1 MRHLNDSVQALSN
14 LWCVNHLNE
23 VTRTKEGTWIH
34 WKWLTNCWAAIICW
48 CWICSCWEMGEL
60 ILHPSQSQIG
70 GWVVKIP
77 LVSKSFILLPQC
89 LIERFQSLAVS
100 LPETYWNSLGVIHAS
115 WNQIQGPFE
124 PWHNLERYIRALFVP
139 HSISKITSSS
149 RTWNYRTTFA
159 GYLMNYE
166 VICKTLD
173 LQDDHCPTFLEN
185 YNIDRAHA
193 LLDISLTV
201 LT

>member
-1 MRHLNDSVQALSN
+1 MFFYAPVQALSN
-14 LWCVNHLNE
+14 LRCVNHLNK
-23 VTRTKEGTWIH
+23 VTKTIVPKEGTWIH

-166 VICKTLD
+166 V
-173 LQDDHCPTFLEN
+173 QDDHCPTSLEN
-185 YNIDRAHA
+185 NNMDRAHA